1 MAGFEVVQEPSEPVP
16 FPKHPPK
23 AGDNA
28 AAMAGIAALKVGL
41 AVLAQRTVVALSNLF
56 CLLTVGSVFWL
67 FMSIHE
73 PNVFQIVY
81 CTIYAFFVVVLNWIV
96 RSK

>member
-1 MAGFEVVQEPSEPVP
+1 MAGFEVVEGTAPNVEQ
-16 FPKHPPK
+16 FPKQKPVS
-23 AGDNA
+23 DLSIN
-28 AAMAGIAALKVGL
+28 ALKIALGAL
-41 AVLAQRTVVALSNLF
+41 SQRTLVALSNLF

-81 CTIYAFFVVVLNWIV
+81 CTLYASFILAINWV
-96 RSK
+96 ARKT